1 MKQNKI
7 FRLSAILLVLTLLST
22 CVISGTFAKYVTK
35 DNASDTARVAK
46 WGITVDATDD
56 ADGKNVLDTKDGLN
70 EAHISTAQTLNLK
83 LMAPGT
89 KGNLVNV
96 DVNGKPEVSVNVTYE
111 LTLTLTGWEIAPAV
125 EYCPL
130 VFTVKFGTE
139 TKTFAQT
146 GTIADVQKGTIAE
159 LIAAIKEYVEAKNGN
174 YDPQTNFDGLLDLNI
189 SWEWAYST
197 SPENDVKDTALGD
210 LSTAPQLSIQVVT
223 TLTQID

>member
-22 CVISGTFAKYVTK
+22 CVISGTFAKYVT
-35 DNASDTARVAK
+35 SDTAEDEARVAK
-46 WGITVDATDD
+46 WGITVTATDD
-56 ADGKNVLDTKDGLN
+56 ADGKNVLDTKDDLN
-70 EAHISTAQTLNLK
+70 ETHISTAQTLK

-96 DVNGKPEVSVNVTYE
+96 DVNGKPEVSVNVKYE
-111 LTLTLTGWEIAPAV
+111 LTLTLTNWVIDPAV

-139 TKTFAQT
+139 TQTFQQT
-146 GTIADVQKGTIAE
+146 GTIAE
-159 LIAAIKEYVEAKNGN
+159 LITAIKTYVESKNGD
-174 YDPQTNFDGLLDLNI
+174 YDPETNFDGLLDLNI
-189 SWEWAYST
+189 SWAWAFNG
-197 SPENDVKDTALGD
+197 EDEKDTALGN
-210 LSTAPQLSIQVVT
+210 LATAPQLYIKVVT

>member
-22 CVISGTFAKYVTK
+22 CVISGTFAKYTTS
-35 DNASDTARVAK
+35 DNASDTVRVAK
-46 WGITVDATDD
+46 WGITVTATDD
-56 ADGKNVLDTKDGLN
+56 GAEGKSVLDTNDGLN
-70 EAHISTAQTLNLK
+70 ETHISTAQTLK

-96 DVNGKPEVSVNVTYE
+96 DVNGKPEVSVNVKYDLTLE
-111 LTLTLTGWEIAPAV
+111 LTNWKILNPAV

-139 TKTFAQT
+139 TKTFALT
-146 GTIADVQKGTIAE
+146 GTIADVQTGTIAE
-159 LIAAIKEYVEAKNGN
+159 LIAAIKGYVESKNGN
-174 YDPQTNFDGLLDLNI
+174 YDPETNFDGLLDLNI

-197 SPENDVKDTALGD
+197 SADNDVKDTALGD